1 MDLPLLWQQ
10 IFTVGLVLAVFTA
23 FVREAYSA
31 DIVAM
36 GAFVCLILVGI
47 LGEKEIAAVFGT
59 GAPIVIAC
67 MFVLSAALERTG
79 VIEMLGRWFEKAAG
93 ESEVRMLV
101 ILMLLVA
108 GLSGFVNNTP
118 VVVVFLPV
126 VLALCRKRNYRAS
139 RFLIPLSYAAIA
151 GGTMTIIGTST
162 NILASGIARENVP
175 QMEPIGM
182 FEISKLGI
190 VFVVIVVVYMLFFG
204 RKLLPD
210 RTTLSTL
217 FEAEEGREFLTQAH
231 ISAKSPLVG
240 KQFTETSLAKMR
252 TIRVIEVLRVGRAVK
267 TKLSE
272 LRFEEGDQ
280 LLLKSRV
287 DGVMDVSQTHGIELG
302 TQTELGLSSV
312 LTESAILMEGILG
325 PNSNL
330 IGKSLKELNFR
341 QRFGVLILAVHRK
354 GENLRE
360 RFEDVKLAFGDTLLV
375 EGPVDKMNALFAQK
389 DFVNLSRPKHRGFR
403 RSKAPIAIAALV
415 LFLLLGSLS
424 PLPVVGVALAAV
436 MLVLITGCLDTGDAY
451 RAVEWKVV
459 FMIFGMLGLGLGLQK
474 TEVVSGLAKAMA
486 DQLHILGNHGVLAVI
501 YLVTAVLT
509 EIISNNAVAALLTP
523 VAIGIAQAMDLD
535 PRPFVIAVMFGS
547 SASFSTP
554 IGYQTN
560 TYVYGAGGYRFG
572 DFGRVGIPL
581 TLVLWISATIL
592 IPFYWPFVIM
602 ENSGS

>member
-1 MDLPLLWQQ
+1 MDPPVLWQQ
-10 IFTVGLVLAVFTA
+10 IFTVLLVVAVFSA
-23 FVREAYSA
+23 FVTEAFSP
-31 DIVAM
+31 DLVAM
-36 GAFVCLILVGI
+36 GAFVCLILAGI
-47 LGEKEIAAVFGT
+47 LGESEIAAVFGT

-79 VIEMLGRWFEKAAG
+79 VIELLGHWFERIAG
-93 ESEVRMLV
+93 DSEIRMLV
-101 ILMLLVA
+101 VLMILVA
-108 GLSGFVNNTP
+108 ALSGIVNNTP
-118 VVVVFLPV
+118 VVVVFLPI
-126 VLALCRKRNYRAS
+126 VLSLCRKKQYNAS

-162 NILASGIARENVP
+162 NILASGIAHDLVP
-175 QMEPIGM
+175 QMPPIGM

-190 VFVVIVVVYMLFFG
+190 VFVLIVIVYMAFVG
-204 RKLLPD
+204 RRLLPD

-217 FEAEEGREFLTQAH
+217 FEAEEDREFLTQAH
-231 ISAKSPLVG
+231 ISSKSPLVG
-240 KQFTETSLAKMR
+240 KRFTDTPLAKMR
-252 TIRVIEVLRVGRAVK
+252 NIRIIEVLRRGRAIP

-272 LRFEEGDQ
+272 LRFGEGDQ
-280 LLLKSRV
+280 LLFKSRV
-287 DGVMDVSQTHGIELG
+287 EGVMDVNQTQGLELG
-302 TQTELGLSSV
+302 THAELGLSRV
-312 LTESAILMEGILG
+312 LTESAVLMEGILG
-325 PNSNL
+325 PNSHL

-375 EGPVDKMNALFAQK
+375 EGPVDKMNALFAER

-403 RSKAPIAIAALV
+403 RTKAPFAIAAL
-415 LFLLLGSLS
+415 LIFLLLGALS
-424 PLPVVGVALAAV
+424 PLPVAGVALAAV
-436 MLVLITGCLDTGDAY
+436 MLVLFARCLDMSDAY
-451 RAVEWKVV
+451 HSVEWKVV
-459 FMIFGMLGLGLGLQK
+459 FMIFGMLGLGLSLQK
-474 TEVVSGLAKAMA
+474 TQIISLIAKGMVT
-486 DQLHILGNHGVLAVI
+486 QLEAFGPLGVLAVV
-501 YLVTAVLT
+501 YLMAAVLT

-523 VAIGIAQAMDLD
+523 VAIGIAQALNLD

-581 TLVLWISATIL
+581 TLILWISATLL
-592 IPFYWPFVIM
+592 IPLYWPFENM
-602 ENSGS
+602 EN

>member
-1 MDLPLLWQQ
+1 MGEPLLWQQ
-10 IFTVGLVLAVFTA
+10 IFTVCLVVAVFVAFVTEVRSADLVAMTA
-23 FVREAYSA
+23 FV
-31 DIVAM
+31 
-36 GAFVCLILVGI
+36 GLILTGI
-47 LGEKEIAAVFGT
+47 LSESHVAAVFGT

-67 MFVLSAALERTG
+67 MFILSAALERTG
-79 VIEMLGRWFEKAAG
+79 VIDSLGKWFEMAAG
-93 ESEVRMLV
+93 KSEIRMLIV
-101 ILMLLVA
+101 LMLLVA

-118 VVVVFLPV
+118 VVVVFLPI
-126 VLALCRKRNYRAS
+126 VLSLCRKRDYKAS

-162 NILASGIARENVP
+162 NILASGIAHEMVP
-175 QMEPIGM
+175 QMTPIGM
-182 FEISKLGI
+182 FEIFKLGI
-190 VFVVIVVVYMLFFG
+190 VFVVIVIVYMMFVG

-231 ISAKSPLVG
+231 IGEGSPLIG
-240 KQFTETSLAKMR
+240 KQFTETPLAKMPSV
-252 TIRVIEVLRVGRAVK
+252 RVIEVLRLGRTVRS
-267 TKLSE
+267 KLPMVC
-272 LRFEEGDQ
+272 FEEGDQ
-280 LLLKSRV
+280 LLFKSHV
-287 DGVMDVSQTHGIELG
+287 AGVMDVSQTHGLALG
-302 TQTELGLSSV
+302 TQAELGLDSV

-360 RFEDVKLAFGDTLLV
+360 RFEEVKLAFGDTLLV
-375 EGPVDKMNALFAQK
+375 EGPVDKMNALFAEK
-389 DFVNLSRPKHRGFR
+389 DFVNLSRPKQRGFR
-403 RSKAPIAIAALV
+403 RSKAPLAIAALL

-424 PLPVVGVALAAV
+424 PIPIVGVALAAV
-436 MLVLITGCLDTGDAY
+436 LLVLLTGCLEATDAY

-459 FMIFGMLGLGLGLQK
+459 FMIFGMLGLGLGLQQ
-474 TEVVSGLAKAMA
+474 TQVVSLIAKTMVG
-486 DQLHILGNHGVLAVI
+486 QLESLGPYAVLAIV
-501 YLVTAVLT
+501 YLAAAVLT

-523 VAIGIAQAMDLD
+523 VAIGIAQALGLD

-547 SASFSTP
+547 SASFATP

-560 TYVYGAGGYRFG
+560 TYVYGAAGYRFG

-581 TLVLWISATIL
+581 TVVLWIVATVL
-592 IPFYWPFVIM
+592 IPIYWPFVSM
-602 ENSGS
+602 EI